1 MNILIIIFYRT
12 RYMMFIKYAA
22 FHLQHLNLWKNQKN
36 VDSITDNNVPV
47 CWICPLIDL
56 NYVICIT

>member
-1 MNILIIIFYRT
+1 MYRT

-36 VDSITDNNVPV
+36 TDCDNENSDILVHMIFIFIDFYL
-47 CWICPLIDL
+47 IC
-56 NYVICIT
+56 CIF